1 MKEILLQGTQLFAL
15 YQRHQCM
22 LQQLQVHSD
31 LPRVLPALLLLE
43 RIQELLPWKV
53 CRIYSWFS
61 WQTSMLTS
69 DILTLAWLVA
79 EHINTFAILKSVFP
93 QLVEIYWMLVKFAA
107 WNALWPRERKRQRAF
122 FLFGLELILQ
132 LDTAGVRDFFC
143 TFFQLPEW

>member
-61 WQTSMLTS
+61 WQTSMLIS

-93 QLVEIYWMLVKFAA
+93 QLVEIY
-107 WNALWPRERKRQRAF
+107 
-122 FLFGLELILQ
+122 
-132 LDTAGVRDFFC
+132 
-143 TFFQLPEW
+143 